1 MTSMY
6 CYWPFAML
14 ARRSDVLAAE
24 IAKLSEAAARATRRA
39 RAGVTDETAGPTA
52 TWPIGI
58 SGARSPAPFFPLAG
72 IAQ

>member
-24 IAKLSEAAARATRRA
+24 IACEPFKAAIRDR
-39 RAGVTDETAGPTA
+39 
-52 TWPIGI
+52 
-58 SGARSPAPFFPLAG
+58 
-72 IAQ
+72 